1 MLHSR
6 HLAFSYRIRCYF
18 VVPKSRLAVVMFLKE
33 NILKLPQIN
42 AFSNGKIGH
51 CEGRYFFPDGEEIV
65 T

>member
-18 VVPKSRLAVVMFLKE
+18 VVPKSRLAVAMFLRE

-42 AFSNGKIGH
+42 AFSNGLISH

-65 T
+65 S